1 MQATSQA
8 RKISSIKEKLFVSYL
23 KSERTC
29 ILSPSF
35 FFMRNVPTVAI
46 HKRKSKPCKEYSLR
60 IIAEM
65 WVSIQNVNENLIFRA
80 LSLS

>member
-23 KSERTC
+23 KSERTR
-29 ILSPSF
+29 IYLPAF

-46 HKRKSKPCKEYSLR
+46 HSFFFPRMATLFC
-60 IIAEM
+60 
-65 WVSIQNVNENLIFRA
+65 
-80 LSLS
+80 